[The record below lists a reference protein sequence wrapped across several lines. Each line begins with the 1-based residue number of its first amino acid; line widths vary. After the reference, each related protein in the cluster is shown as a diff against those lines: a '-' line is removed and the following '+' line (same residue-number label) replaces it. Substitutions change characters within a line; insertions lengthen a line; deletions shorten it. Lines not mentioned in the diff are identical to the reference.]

1 MGDVELIQLPAE
13 PRDFFIPLLEG
24 RLRPLECDALLLEE
38 ALGLF
43 SRQALTL
50 EGGPS
55 LSECSPLLLELSLRL
70 LVRILLLLEPV
81 LCQGEG
87 SSLVR

>member
-1 MGDVELIQLPAE
+1 VGDVELVQLPVE

-24 RLRPLECDALLLEE
+24 CLRPIECDALLLEE

-43 SRQALTL
+43 SRQVLTL

-55 LSECSPLLLELSLRL
+55 LSKCGLLLLELSLRL
-70 LVRILLLLEPV
+70 LARILLLLEPL
-81 LCQGEG
+81 LCRGEG